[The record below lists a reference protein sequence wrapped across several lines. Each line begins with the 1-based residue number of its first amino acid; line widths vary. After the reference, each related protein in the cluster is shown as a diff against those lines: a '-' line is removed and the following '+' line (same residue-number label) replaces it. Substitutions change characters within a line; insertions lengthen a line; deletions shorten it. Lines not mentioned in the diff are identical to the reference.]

1 MSLSNLLYV
10 DDDSTWRRLGQR
22 RFQREL
28 TPNVDVA
35 EDYASALQRIRE
47 TRYDLIV
54 LDSLEGDCFRV
65 YEDIKDVPHG
75 DVVIFSGNF
84 QIQAEAK
91 KLGIPFYV
99 KPQDLDKLVATYKK

>member
-1 MSLSNLLYV
+1 MSLTNLLYV
-10 DDDSTWRRLGQR
+10 DDDSDWRETVQSH
-22 RFQREL
+22 FQEKL

-35 EDYASALQRIRE
+35 KDYASALKKIRQ
-47 TRYDLIV
+47 TRYVLIV

-65 YEDIKDVPHG
+65 IRDIVDIPHG

-84 QIQAEAK
+84 QITAEAK
-91 KLGIPFYV
+91 RLGIPFYN